1 MYAALI
7 LAGCLMGLVVLLL
20 GILVFLRPLALDVFF
35 HRLGLRKAGLRRRSV
50 EGLMGTLI
58 YFEGGSGRPVVLLH
72 GAGDQA
78 GTWAPIVRPLLRK
91 YHLIIPDLLGHGQSG
106 PSEGPIEIGQVL
118 EGLQLLLDE
127 VLGDQ
132 PLILVGNSLGAWL
145 AFLLARVRPEQVE
158 RIFAFNGGPIRQ
170 ENPGV
175 NLLPV
180 DREGARE
187 TMRGLMGSGARPL
200 PGWVLDDIVRRTWAG
215 PISRLA
221 EAVAQ
226 MDAFLLDDKLKEINT
241 PVDLIWGGEDDLF
254 PPDYARRLRE
264 GLPDARLTFLPEC
277 GHMPQRECP
286 HKVLEALL
294 GALETSP
301 PPQDAVG
308 APKMEES

>member
-1 MYAALI
+1 
-7 LAGCLMGLVVLLL
+7 MG
-20 GILVFLRPLALDVFF
+20 P
-35 HRLGLRKAGLRRRSV
+35 
-50 EGLMGTLI
+50 LI
-58 YFEGGSGRPVVLLH
+58 YFEGGSGRTIVLLH

-106 PSEGPIEIGQVL
+106 PAEGPIEIAQL
-118 EGLQLLLDE
+118 LAGLQLLLDE
-127 VLGDQ
+127 VLGNQ

-158 RIFAFNGGPIRQ
+158 RIFALNGGPIRQ

-221 EAVAQ
+221 GAVAQ
-226 MDAFLLDDKLKEINT
+226 MDAFLLDDRLKEIRT

-254 PPDYARRLRE
+254 PPDYARRLRD
-264 GLPDARLTFLPEC
+264 GLPDARLTILPEC
-277 GHMPQRECP
+277 GHMSQRECP
-286 HKVLEALL
+286 RKVLEVLL

-301 PPQDAVG
+301 PPRDAVG
-308 APKMEES
+308 ASQVEES